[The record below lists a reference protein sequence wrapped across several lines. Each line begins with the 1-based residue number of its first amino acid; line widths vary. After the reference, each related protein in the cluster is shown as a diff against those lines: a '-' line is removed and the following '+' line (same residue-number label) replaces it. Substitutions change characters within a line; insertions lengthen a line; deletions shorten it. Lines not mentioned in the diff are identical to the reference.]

1 MRRHA
6 TRMSRRYKI
15 TIAYDGTAYCGY
27 QRQGNGIS
35 VQQRVEEALEYVCQ
49 ARTGF
54 HGCSRTDSGVHAKG
68 FVGYSDIDKP
78 IPPAN
83 FVRAMNAR
91 LPPDIRV
98 MRAAIASRT
107 FHAQHDV
114 KGKEYRY
121 FVYNAPILP
130 PQLYPYWEHE
140 HAPLDLAAM
149 QDGAARFVGTHDF
162 KSFSSISDR
171 IPSTTVRDIYSFV
184 VKKTGPRVVFSVKAR
199 GFLYKQVRAMVGFLL
214 QVGRGAEPPEAVT
227 QLLEAAGTRTAR
239 IPSAPGRGLFLWR
252 VWYK

>member
-1 MRRHA
+1 M
-6 TRMSRRYKI
+6 TRRYKI
-15 TIAYDGTAYCGY
+15 TLAYDGTNYCGY
-27 QRQGNGIS
+27 QRQGNGIA
-35 VQQRVEEALEYVCQ
+35 VQQRVEEALEYVNL
-49 ARTGF
+49 AHVAF

-68 FVGYSDIDKP
+68 FVGYADLDKP
-78 IPPAN
+78 IPPKN

-98 MRAAIASRT
+98 MRASITTPT
-107 FHAQHDV
+107 FDAQRDV

-130 PQLYPYWEHE
+130 PHLYPYWEH
-140 HAPLDLAAM
+140 ARQPLDIPAM
-149 QDGAARFVGTHDF
+149 REGASRFVGTHDF

-171 IPSTTVRDIYSFV
+171 IPSTTVRDIYSFE
-184 VKKTGPRVVFSVKAR
+184 VKKTGPRVVFSVKGK

-214 QVGRGAEPPEAVT
+214 RVGIGEEKPEAVT
-227 QLLEAAGTRTAR
+227 ELLKAAEIRTAR
-239 IPSAPGRGLFLWR
+239 VPSAPGRGLFLWR